1 LKGSEAVI
9 DSKLVEKSLALMGDY
24 ESGFETEY
32 SPFISAAVKSVYDML
47 KSSESESDSRV
58 IQLAAA
64 KANYAIKC
72 AAAAKEDCISFSA
85 GDVSEVRA
93 EKSTDGARDLYYS
106 ALYDCRSLVHDGGFA
121 FLGV

>member
-1 LKGSEAVI
+1 M
-9 DSKLVEKSLALMGDY
+9 DTKLVEESLALMGNYDA
-24 ESGFETEY
+24 GFERKY
-32 SPFISAAVKSVYDML
+32 AAFISAAVKSVSDML
-47 KSSESESDSRV
+47 KSSESETDSRV

-72 AAAAKEDCISFSA
+72 SCAAADDYISFTA
-85 GDVSEVRA
+85 GDVSVTGS
-93 EKSTDGARDLYYS
+93 EKNTDNARDLYYS